1 VGCLSWTSAP
11 PSGPQSAEEGQPD
24 CQVHSMMQACQDY
37 KRLIGEE

>member
-1 VGCLSWTSAP
+1 MPELDLSAAQWP
-11 PSGPQSAEEGQPD
+11 LSAEEGQPD